1 MKPIKYYIVICMVTM
16 FCSCIKDLNLVP
28 KDAISDGSFW
38 MTEVDFQL
46 AANDF
51 YWRLDEHAREN
62 DADLITGIVKNSI
75 SNGSYLPSDASDMWS
90 LPYKGIRSTT
100 YLIEKAINSP
110 VKDKIQRYVG
120 EASFFRAL
128 EYFRLVKAY
137 GDVPLITKVLDVDSE
152 ELTAP
157 KTERTKVVDFILDEL
172 DKAIPLLP
180 KQSEL
185 SSKELGRI
193 TSGAALALKAR
204 VGLYEGTW
212 QKYHGTNKN
221 VDKYL
226 TAAIEASNTVINSGE
241 YQLYTDPTSPENS
254 LWRLYDYFGD
264 DSKEVIL
271 ASRYALNIRTSAF
284 SWDVCLWSPT
294 KKLADMFLCTD
305 GLPINKSL
313 LFQGYATMTSEFINR
328 DPRMAQTILPPGTPH
343 YRDNHFTLTPYYY
356 VEMPR
361 LCSGYIN
368 RKAYTQ
374 DLNAVRN
381 YGKDVM
387 DFKMIRYAEVLLIYA
402 EAVFEK
408 TGSISNADLN
418 KSINVLRKRAG
429 INILDLT
436 NEFITANGLDM
447 RTEIR
452 RERTVELA
460 LEGFRLD
467 DLKRWKTAEIEMPM
481 AMLGVKFQGTE
492 YETFYSQFKVG
503 RDIFVD
509 ANGFKIVELASNRK
523 FEQKH
528 YMFPL
533 PLVQLQLNPN
543 LAPQNPGWD

>member
-1 MKPIKYYIVICMVTM
+1 MKSIKYLVIICMIAT
-16 FCSCIKDLNLVP
+16 FCSCTKDLDLSP
-28 KDAISDGSFW
+28 KDAISDASFW
-38 MTEVDFQL
+38 MTEADFEL
-46 AANDF
+46 AANNF

-62 DADLITGIVKNSI
+62 DADLIGSISKNSI
-75 SNGSYLPSDASDMWS
+75 SNGSYLPSDASSMWS
-90 LPYKGIRSTT
+90 GPYTGIRNTT
-100 YLIEKAINSP
+100 YLLEKAVYSP
-110 VKDKIQRYVG
+110 AKDDIQRYVG
-120 EASFFRAL
+120 EALFFRAL

-137 GDVPLITKVLDVDSE
+137 GDVPLVTKVLDVDSE

-157 KTERTKVVDFILDEL
+157 KNERTEVVDFILDEL

-226 TAAIEASNTVINSGE
+226 TAAIEASNAVINSGE

-254 LWRLYDYFGD
+254 FWHLYDYFGD

-271 ASRYALNIRTSAF
+271 ASRYALNIRMSPF
-284 SWDVCLWSPT
+284 SWDICLWSPT
-294 KKLADMFLCTD
+294 KKLADMFLCKD
-305 GLPINKSL
+305 GLPIDKSP
-313 LFQGYATMTSEFINR
+313 LFQGYATMTSEFIDR

-361 LCSGYIN
+361 LCTGYIN

-374 DLNAVRN
+374 NLNAIKN
-381 YGKDVM
+381 YGKDIM

-408 TGSISNADLN
+408 NGSISNADLN

-429 INILDLT
+429 INMLDLT
-436 NEFITANGLDM
+436 NEFVTANGLDM
-447 RTEIR
+447 KTEIR

-481 AMLGVKFQGTE
+481 DMLGVKFQGTK

-503 RDIFVD
+503 KDIFVNAD
-509 ANGFKIVELASNRK
+509 GFKIYDLAANRK

-528 YMFPL
+528 YLFPI

-543 LAPQNPGWD
+543 LKPQNPGWD